1 MARINLYAQNR
12 HTLVIDGIPISGFAE
27 GDFLQTKEDGNA
39 AVRNLGADGPSMSL
53 STNQGGNFTLSLMP
67 TSPALG
73 VVYGMRKQ
81 QNETP
86 RLFNVVLLTGVDEM
100 INYKGCAFGDQPQ
113 FVTGGPTMQP
123 RQFSFECLEIEMD
136 QSITSLLG

>member
-12 HTLVIDGIPISGFAE
+12 HTLIIDGIPISGFAE
-27 GDFLQTKEDGNA
+27 GDFLQVKEDGNM

-53 STNQGGNFTLSLMP
+53 STEQGGNFVLSLTP

-73 VVYGMRKQ
+73 IVYGMRKQ
-81 QNETP
+81 QNENP
-86 RLFNVVLLTGVDEM
+86 RLFNTVLLSGVDEM
-100 INYKGCAFGDQPQ
+100 INFKGCAFGDQPQ
-113 FVTGGPTMQP
+113 FTTGGPTMQP

-136 QSITSLLG
+136 QSLTSLLG

>member
-27 GDFLQTKEDGNA
+27 GDFLQTKEDGNT

-81 QNETP
+81 QNKTP
-86 RLFNVVLLTGVDEM
+86 RLFNVVLLSGVDEM